1 MSMELTELYF
11 ELLQKAAV
19 KANYFHDKYGS
30 WKKVAERA
38 GGVSFNTWN
47 RIAMGSPA
55 NTPRI
60 ETLVR
65 IAWVETPKKYDI
77 REDLVQL
84 KRTCRHTLCSLAK
97 TYGKEGLAEKLRVSP
112 YLLNRWCSVS
122 SIAYIPEF
130 RYLLAIDYINH

>member
-11 ELLQKAAV
+11 EIIQKAAV
-19 KANYFHDKYGS
+19 KANYLHDKYGS

-38 GGVSFNTWN
+38 GGVSFGTWH
-47 RIAMGSPA
+47 RIAMCSPT

-60 ETLVR
+60 ETFVR
-65 IAWVETPKKYDI
+65 ISRVETPKKYDI

-84 KRTCRHTLCSLAK
+84 RRTCRHTLCSLAK
-97 TYGKEGLAEKLRVSP
+97 TYGKEGLAKKLRVSP
-112 YLLNRWCSVS
+112 YLLDQWLPVPYSAC
-122 SIAYIPEF
+122 IPEF

>member
-11 ELLQKAAV
+11 EVIQKAAV

-38 GGVSFNTWN
+38 GGVSFDTWH
-47 RIAMGSPA
+47 RIAMGSPT

-65 IAWVETPKKYDI
+65 IAWVEAPKKYDI
-77 REDLVQL
+77 RKKLRQL
-84 KRTCRHTLCSLAK
+84 GQACRHTLRSLAK